1 MAVKAVFWDLDG
13 TLLDSLYVW
22 DRVDELF
29 FARRGLP
36 IPPGYTQTIT
46 PMGFRQAAEYTAA
59 LYDLPDSPEDM
70 IAEWQRDAAEEYRLR
85 VSLKPGARDC
95 LRRLRDSGIRLAVC
109 TSSMEELYRPTL
121 IRCGIADW
129 FDPYIASHD
138 VPGGK
143 ENPALYTLAADR
155 LQLSPADCAV
165 IDDIPAALASAKQAG
180 MTTLA
185 IRDPAYPSDDPKRL
199 TACAD
204 YILDTFADFPWQAIL
219 RS

>member
-1 MAVKAVFWDLDG
+1 MSVKAVLWDLDG

-70 IAEWQRDAAEEYRLR
+70 IAEWKRDAAEEYRLR
-85 VSLKPGARDC
+85 VSLKPGALSC
-95 LRRLRDSGIRLAVC
+95 LRRLRDSGIQLAVC
-109 TSSMEELYRPTL
+109 TSSMEELYQPTL
-121 IRCGIADW
+121 ARHGIADW
-129 FDPYIASHD
+129 FTAYIAAHE

-143 ENPALYTLAADR
+143 ENPALYALAADR
-155 LQLSPADCAV
+155 LGLSPEDCLV
-165 IDDIPAALASAKQAG
+165 VDDIPIAIASAKQAG

-185 IRDPAYPSDDPKRL
+185 VRDPAHPAADRERL
-199 TACAD
+199 TTCAD
-204 YILDTFADFPWQAIL
+204 RTMDTFAEFPWEWIL
-219 RS
+219 A